1 MGCGRDKQAV
11 EGIENSSHGRLS
23 EAWHRAAVTEET
35 LWTDVTGAWRWVG
48 TQKVGRRT
56 VCETTGEVLI
66 FALGG
71 GVDWWSGVLDGC

>member
-1 MGCGRDKQAV
+1 MWARQASS
-11 EGIENSSHGRLS
+11 ERHINLSHGRCM
-23 EAWHRAAVTEET
+23 
-35 LWTDVTGAWRWVG
+35 DVTGAWRWVG

-71 GVDWWSGVLDGC
+71 RVGGSRGLKHSEWT